1 MNEQSIQQHQ
11 NHPLAFQEAANIFN
25 KCYMILFNEGADN
38 SQEVLITSLAKSFA
52 HEIILQIIA
61 QYNFNTDSE
70 KIFYYFEV
78 DKSLEFL

>member
-1 MNEQSIQQHQ
+1 MNEKFTQQQ
-11 NHPLAFQEAANIFN
+11 NHPLAFQEAEIIYN

-38 SQEVLITSLAKSFA
+38 SQECLITSLAKSFA